1 MRDDDGRWIDVQVHY
16 LPEPLVQAYA
26 DRDEV
31 PRLLRAADGQ
41 LVDMGGGIAYPLLP
55 ELVDAQRRL
64 ELMDRDGIAR
74 SVLSVPPPG
83 VDGLPGR
90 EAAAVARACNDEL
103 AALGPRLP
111 ALATLPAADGD
122 AAAAELRR
130 TVEAGLVG
138 GVLYSNI
145 GGRRPDEE
153 SFRPL
158 FEAAADLDVPLV
170 LHPATPAGLET
181 PGFALPT
188 TIGFIFETTLTTLRL
203 VLGGVFDRHPE
214 LKLLLPHAGSVIPFL
229 LGRIDYEST
238 HVPGGRGA
246 LEVPPSTHLRR
257 LYVDSAC
264 LWPPAL
270 RLALQ
275 VFGSERVLFASDE
288 PFWRAQDGLATVTA
302 LELDEAERER
312 VAHEN
317 AERLFRL

>member
-1 MRDDDGRWIDVQVHY
+1 MRDDGRWIDVQVHH

-26 DRDEV
+26 NRDEV
-31 PRLLRAADGQ
+31 PRLLRSADGQ
-41 LVDMGGGIAYPLLP
+41 LVDMGGGIAYPLVP
-55 ELVDAQRRL
+55 DLVDAGRRL

-83 VDGLPGR
+83 VDGLPVL

-103 AALGPRLP
+103 VALGPRLP
-111 ALATLPAADGD
+111 ALATLPTADGD

-130 TVEAGLVG
+130 AVEAGLVG
-138 GVLYSNI
+138 GVLYSNVC
-145 GGRRPDEE
+145 GRRPDEE
-153 SFRPL
+153 AFRPL

-181 PGFALPT
+181 PGYALPT
-188 TIGFIFETTLTTLRL
+188 TLGFLFETTLTTLLL
-203 VLGGVFDRHPE
+203 VLGGIFDRLPE

-229 LGRIDYEST
+229 LGRIDYESA

-270 RLALQ
+270 RLSLE
-275 VFGSERVLFASDE
+275 VFGSEQVLFASDE
-288 PFWRAQDGLATVTA
+288 PFWRAEDGVATVSA
-302 LELDEAERER
+302 LELGEAERER